1 MNRVNRPKNKNSK
14 VTFPTGGLFAKGGQP
29 KFLGGTR
36 SAVKSVKP
44 EKKGFFAGLFGK
56 KENKNFVAANK
67 FKGSKEGYVFR
78 KGEKGLGYYLNTGLV
93 QGPQL
98 PPINITKPIPAN
110 EDFALELAV
119 ARVKQLGLKREQKFL
134 NQIQLGKGKRK
145 NIVVQ
150 AEAAKEEE
158 NQFASFLDSLNI
170 SNTNKNAFKRRMA
183 TDDFKQIQV
192 EAQLKADEKANVVRS
207 NEEKMIMFL
216 KTTGLNNT
224 NKTLFLN
231 RGSCKWFKHQCSH

>member
-1 MNRVNRPKNKNSK
+1 
-14 VTFPTGGLFAKGGQP
+14 
-29 KFLGGTR
+29 
-36 SAVKSVKP
+36 
-44 EKKGFFAGLFGK
+44 
-56 KENKNFVAANK
+56 
-67 FKGSKEGYVFR
+67 
-78 KGEKGLGYYLNTGLV
+78 LGYYLNTGLV

-98 PPINITKPIPAN
+98 PPINNTKPIPAN

-183 TDDFKQIQV
+183 ADDFKQIQV

-231 RGSCKWFKHQCSH
+231 RARANGSNINALI